1 MFNVSMGET
10 YTQRSRILGENRT
23 LHIYLPRGHE
33 SSEQLS
39 PVLYV
44 LDGEILFNY
53 TAATVDYYINTYR
66 IPAMIVVG
74 LESTD
79 RRRDFTPTKGTA
91 GARRPDA
98 ASGGADA
105 FLQYMKEE
113 LFTYI
118 DRKCQ
123 TRKYRAIIGHSLGG
137 LFVLNALLTEP
148 SLFSA
153 YMALS
158 PFLAWDNEVIIQR
171 TESFFKRTQSLDKL
185 LFVASEPLSGD
196 GPYKPLENFV
206 HLLETYC
213 PKGLQWESKI
223 YKGSDHMSLPVVG
236 IPDGL
241 DFFFPG
247 FVQEG

>member
-1 MFNVSMGET
+1 MGET

-23 LHIYLPRGHE
+23 LYVYLHKDYE

-39 PVLYV
+39 PVLYL
-44 LDGEILFNY
+44 LDGDMLFNY

-74 LESTD
+74 IESTD
-79 RRRDFTPTKGTA
+79 RRRDFIPPEG
-91 GARRPDA
+91 GARAGRQDA
-98 ASGGADA
+98 PSGGADA
-105 FLQYMKEE
+105 FLRYMKEE
-113 LFTYI
+113 VFLYI
-118 DRKCQ
+118 DRKYQ
-123 TRKYRAIIGHSLGG
+123 TRQYRAIIGHSLSG
-137 LFVLNALLTEP
+137 LFVLNTLITEP

-185 LFVASEPLSGD
+185 LFVASEPMSGD
-196 GPYKPLENFV
+196 GPSKPLENFV

-223 YKGSDHMSLPVVG
+223 YKGSDHMSLPLFG

-247 FVQEG
+247 FVQER